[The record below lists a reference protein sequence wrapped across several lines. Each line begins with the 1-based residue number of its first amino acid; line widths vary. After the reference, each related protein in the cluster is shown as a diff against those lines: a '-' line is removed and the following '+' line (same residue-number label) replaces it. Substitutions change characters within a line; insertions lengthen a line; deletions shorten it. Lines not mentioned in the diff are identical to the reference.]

1 MKDICHKNYHLCMT
15 SVTCIKIVITE
26 SKHTH
31 TYTQRG
37 W

>member
-1 MKDICHKNYHLCMT
+1 MT
-15 SVTCIKIVITE
+15 SVTCINIVITKG
-26 SKHTH
+26 KHTH